1 MTTPVVLLVA
11 AAAMG
16 WVAGYP
22 LARARWAATTP
33 RLAVALWHALSFGVV
48 SSVVLSGLA
57 LAAPM
62 LPQMVIG
69 GLSDLLER
77 CAMTLRAG
85 LAEPDAAALSLA
97 LAGMVVGLSI
107 LARLLT
113 CLAVAARRARRVRR
127 AQLQV
132 LALLARQLQGD
143 QGDRL
148 LLVDD
153 ERPAAYCLPG
163 PRTRDG
169 GTIVVS
175 SGALDLLDD
184 SQVRLVLA
192 HERAHLHQRHHL
204 AILISTTLAA
214 ALGWVPLFRLAA
226 QHVPT
231 LLEMAADD
239 HAIRQAAVR
248 AVAPSP
254 PAAAA
259 RRRLAQAVVT
269 LATAPTPAPTP
280 APTAVLAAA
289 GGSALAR
296 VHRLTQPPQ
305 RLSIARTTLL
315 SIGVATA
322 FAGPLLVSSAPA
334 LCAAAMQIC
343 PFAFA

>member
-1 MTTPVVLLVA
+1 MTTPVVLFVA

-16 WVAGYP
+16 WIAGYP

-33 RLAVALWHALSFGVV
+33 RLAVALWHSLSFGVV
-48 SSVVLSGLA
+48 SSVVLGGLA

-62 LPQMVIG
+62 LPQMVTS

-85 LAEPDAAALSLA
+85 LAAPGSAALGLG
-97 LAGMVVGLSI
+97 LAGMVVGVSM
-107 LARLLT
+107 LARLLA
-113 CLAVAARRARRVRR
+113 CLAVVARRARRARR
-127 AQLQV
+127 AQLRV
-132 LALLARQLQGD
+132 LALVARRLQGD

-148 LLVDD
+148 LLLLLDD

-163 PRTRDG
+163 SRARG
-169 GTIVVS
+169 GDTIVVS

-192 HERAHLHQRHHL
+192 HERAHLRQRHHL
-204 AILISTTLAA
+204 ATLISATLAA
-214 ALGWVPLFRLAA
+214 AFGWVPLFRLAA
-226 QHVPT
+226 QHVPP

-239 HAIRQAAVR
+239 QAIRQSAVR
-248 AVAPSP
+248 SVVPSP
-254 PAAAA
+254 PATAA

-269 LATAPTPAPTP
+269 LATAPTP

-296 VHRLTQPPQ
+296 VHRLIQPPQ

-315 SIGVATA
+315 SIGVTTA
-322 FAGPLLVSSAPA
+322 FGGPLLVASAPA

-343 PFAFA
+343 PFVFA